1 MRDNRITK
9 MGVGRLCKLFGKSR
23 QSYYQRN
30 ITMEERR
37 QSEGIALEIVAGI
50 RRELPGTG
58 IQKLHLLMREPLK
71 AHGIK
76 MGRDKLNIL
85 LRNNGLLIKN
95 RRRIAK
101 TTNSSHWF
109 KKYPNLIKEFQVIR
123 SEQLWVSDITY
134 LCVGRDFNYL
144 SLITDAY
151 SHKIVGYY
159 LHTLLTND
167 GPLKALDM
175 ALQSRTKID
184 KELIHHSDRGVQY
197 CSFDY
202 VRSLREHSIGISMTE
217 NGDPY
222 ENAIAERI
230 NGILKTEFGLSD
242 LFKTHYDAL
251 AAVNKAVNAY
261 NALRPHMSCD
271 YMTPNEAHLTD
282 LKLIKRWKPRKKK
295 STDENTNN
303 VQFDE

>member
-1 MRDNRITK
+1 MRDNRITR
-9 MGVGRLCKLFGKSR
+9 MGVGRLCMLFGKSR
-23 QSYYQRN
+23 QAYYQRN
-30 ITMEERR
+30 NLMEEKR
-37 QSEGIALEIVAGI
+37 QAEGIALELVAGI
-50 RRELPGTG
+50 RRELPGSG
-58 IQKLHLLMREPLK
+58 VQKLHWLMREPLK
-71 AHGIK
+71 THGIK
-76 MGRDKLNIL
+76 MGRDRLNVL
-85 LRNNGLLIKN
+85 LRQHGLLIKN
-95 RRRIAK
+95 RKRIAK

-109 KKYPNLIKEFQVIR
+109 KKYPNLIREFEVVR

-167 GPLKALDM
+167 GSLKALDM

-184 KELIHHSDRGVQY
+184 QELIHHSDRGVQY

-202 VRSLREHSIGISMTE
+202 VRSLRENGIGISMTE

-251 AAVNKAVNAY
+251 AAVNKAINAY
-261 NALRPHMSCD
+261 NTLRPHMSCD
-271 YMTPNEAHLTD
+271 YMTPNQAHITE

-295 STDENTNN
+295 VPPETVVNESI
-303 VQFDE
+303 